1 MTPNNF
7 GADPDVK
14 VVSTGY
20 PDSNTMV
27 VDGGEWKALNTIRET
42 WSDSLTCNT
51 AFVSSRPPTQAFDT
65 DTSNYASSDGT
76 QGVMTFTS
84 PVAMPTGCKLEVW
97 GKQSFASKTI
107 VTVNGGSEQLIDG
120 GGFQEVTYAPGD
132 EAGFVITIKADSDTA
147 NTHFA
152 GLRINGNILVDDQ
165 PIGGDPDGA
174 PVVEY
179 QTKGGEGTIVSVN
192 TDDNTL
198 LVADTGDRDNR
209 WIKGFSVAGPSII
222 DEPLLTNQ
230 VDLRGSDFA
239 TTPPGADTLK
249 EIIWSI
255 NGTEYSA
262 GVTNPWSPLEKLPT
276 NSTVTVKV
284 KYKGNTLEDSEWS
297 PDVTFTTGATLR
309 SLFSRIAAL
318 EANDVTDDATD
329 TALITLIAGLAARI
343 ETLESDHMTLMNNNN
358 SGGY

>member
-1 MTPNNF
+1 
-7 GADPDVK
+7 
-14 VVSTGY
+14 
-20 PDSNTMV
+20 MV
-27 VDGGEWKALNTIRET
+27 VDGGKWKALNTIRET

-179 QTKGGEGTIVSVN
+179 QTNGGQGEIVSRS
-192 TDDNTL
+192 T
-198 LVADTGDRDNR
+198 
-209 WIKGFSVAGPSII
+209 PM
-222 DEPLLTNQ
+222 
-230 VDLRGSDFA
+230 
-239 TTPPGADTLK
+239 TTPC
-249 EIIWSI
+249 
-255 NGTEYSA
+255 
-262 GVTNPWSPLEKLPT
+262 
-276 NSTVTVKV
+276 
-284 KYKGNTLEDSEWS
+284 
-297 PDVTFTTGATLR
+297 
-309 SLFSRIAAL
+309 
-318 EANDVTDDATD
+318 
-329 TALITLIAGLAARI
+329 
-343 ETLESDHMTLMNNNN
+343 
-358 SGGY
+358 